1 MIYSNFGRVVLAVVI
16 LLCVIFLRRP
26 WKSFFVYPWK
36 TRQGKLFALRSTVRI
51 LSVLAVV
58 LRSFDIQRING
69 STIVQTPQR
78 DVMFMLDGSLSMSA
92 DDAQPNRFARAT
104 SLIADIVS
112 WLSWTQSSLIVFSWL
127 PVIRVPRTQ
136 DRQGFVQVLSG
147 MKLGEFPPTEGF
159 LWTALGDAL
168 LLSLQQF
175 SLTDP
180 SNTRALVIISDGDSN
195 KGYNPY
201 AIIPLLQERHIP
213 VYFIAIGQEG
223 YKVGIDR
230 TWLPVITS
238 FDTDLIEQFTTETNG
253 RLFFNPDAQEVQQLS
268 DILAAR
274 EAKDNVHYIPHTYHL
289 NADLA
294 PILLICFS
302 LLSVLLIGSLRS
314 RSTRW
319 NPLN

>member
-112 WLSWTQSSLIVFSWL
+112 
-127 PVIRVPRTQ
+127 
-136 DRQGFVQVLSG
+136 
-147 MKLGEFPPTEGF
+147 
-159 LWTALGDAL
+159 
-168 LLSLQQF
+168 
-175 SLTDP
+175 
-180 SNTRALVIISDGDSN
+180 
-195 KGYNPY
+195 
-201 AIIPLLQERHIP
+201 
-213 VYFIAIGQEG
+213 
-223 YKVGIDR
+223 
-230 TWLPVITS
+230 
-238 FDTDLIEQFTTETNG
+238 
-253 RLFFNPDAQEVQQLS
+253 
-268 DILAAR
+268 
-274 EAKDNVHYIPHTYHL
+274 
-289 NADLA
+289 
-294 PILLICFS
+294 
-302 LLSVLLIGSLRS
+302 
-314 RSTRW
+314 
-319 NPLN
+319 